1 MLPPLPRLRLLA
13 FGPAHIVMAVA
24 ALLLVLFVYSA
35 VQTGAQSYRLSE
47 SRRAL
52 ETELTELRLQRAE
65 LEGLRTYLASE
76 EYIEAVARQQFGLAR
91 PGEIA
96 VTIEAPASAGPEYAP
111 GQRWWEAL
119 FGR

>member
-1 MLPPLPRLRLLA
+1 MLTLPAIRVPT

-24 ALLLVLFVYSA
+24 ALLLALFAYSA
-35 VQTGAQSYRLSE
+35 VQTAAQSYRLRE
-47 SRRAL
+47 SQRAL
-52 ETELTELRLQRAE
+52 EGELMELRHQLAE
-65 LEGLRTYLASE
+65 LEGLRSYLASD
-76 EYIEAVARQQFGLAR
+76 EYIEAVARQQFGLVR

-96 VTIEAPASAGPEYAP
+96 VTVEGPQGSAAEQAP